1 MLRRRMVF
9 VLVVACVVGGCWLAQ
24 ALSQQRPAERQQP
37 GPEARQ
43 GDRRARMEQFRRRA
57 QEQMR
62 EGLGATEAEWK
73 VLQPRIEKVQQLQR
87 QARGGF
93 RAFGRRVGRRGR
105 RPGEGQRPEAAQE
118 RQQTEVEKKTEALR
132 NLLDDKASGAG
143 AIKAALEALRQARE
157 KAQRD
162 LAAAQKELQ
171 GVVTM
176 RQEAQLVLMG
186 TLN

>member
-1 MLRRRMVF
+1 MLRRRMVL
-9 VLVVACVVGGCWLAQ
+9 VLVVVSVVGGCWLAQ
-24 ALSQQRPAERQQP
+24 ALSQQRPGERQQP
-37 GPEARQ
+37 APDARR
-43 GDRRARMEQFRRRA
+43 GDRRARMEQVRRRM

-62 EGLGATEAEWK
+62 ERLGATEAEWK
-73 VLQPRIEKVQQLQR
+73 ALQPRVEKVQQLPR

-93 RAFGRRVGRRGR
+93 RGFGARAGRRAR
-105 RPGEGQRPEAAQE
+105 RPGEGQRPEAAPVRE
-118 RQQTEVEKKTEALR
+118 QTEVEKKTEALR

-143 AIKAALEALRQARE
+143 AIKAALGALRQARQ

-171 GVVTM
+171 SVVTM

-186 TLN
+186 ILS